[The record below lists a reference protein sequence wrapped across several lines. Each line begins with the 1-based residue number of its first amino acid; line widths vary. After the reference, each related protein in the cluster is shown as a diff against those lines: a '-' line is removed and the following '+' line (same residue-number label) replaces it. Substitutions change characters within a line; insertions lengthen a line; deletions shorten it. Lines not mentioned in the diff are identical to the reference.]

1 MPGIKTLLLKYLPH
15 YYLQSYRSY
24 SQDGEDMIL
33 KSFYENRKHYKGF
46 YVDVGAHHPVRYS
59 NTYFFYRK
67 GWRGINIEPTPTAIK
82 PFKILRSGDINLNI
96 GVGSKKDRLTFY
108 CFNEP
113 ALNTFSEEVALAADK
128 KKKYKIIQEVK
139 VEVLPLK
146 DILEQYVPAGVK
158 IDFLTV
164 DVEGLDFEV
173 LKSNDWVKFSP
184 EYLLVEGHIDFED
197 LFEYDIYPITH
208 RTFRCEN
215 KIFETYALSHSKRLI
230 HRF

>member
-67 GWRGINIEPTPTAIK
+67 GWRGINIEPTPTAIT

-96 GVGSKKDRLTFY
+96 GVGSKKDSLTFY

-173 LKSNDWVKFSP
+173 LKSNNWDKFSP
-184 EYLLVEGHIDFED
+184 EYLMVEGHIDFED
-197 LFEYDIYPITH
+197 LFEYDIYQFLKSKGYKLVAK
-208 RTFRCEN
+208 TFRTL
-215 KIFETYALSHSKRLI
+215 IFKYD
-230 HRF
+230 